1 MPKTK
6 KVRKVA
12 VAMSGG
18 VDSSVAAAM
27 MVEQGFEVIGL
38 TMQLYDS
45 GRVTASGSKT
55 CCAGQD
61 IYDAK
66 RVSDKLGI
74 KHYTLDYEKRFLD
87 NVIKDF
93 ADSYA
98 NGVTPIPCIRCNQK
112 MKFRDLLNT
121 SLDLGADFLVTGHY
135 ASIKGKDDEIALYR
149 AKDISRDQ
157 SYFLFATPQEVLKNI
172 FFPLGDLTKNETRD
186 YAKKMNLS
194 ISDKPESQD
203 ICFVQSTAKR
213 GYREIVQKLRPDVKK
228 SGDIIHVNGEVMGKH
243 DGLDSFTVG
252 QRRGLGVIS
261 NDGTPLYVT
270 KIDSKENN
278 IYVGSENDMAIKK
291 FNISELIWLDK
302 KKKTKKIVK
311 EIDVQLS
318 SEHVTQKA
326 NISLTNSDQALIS
339 LKEPNYRVAPGQ
351 ACVVYDDDRV
361 LGGGWIS
368 GDLSLWEQS
377 INNAR

>member
-1 MPKTK
+1 MSNNK
-6 KVRKVA
+6 KNIKVA

-27 MVEQGFEVIGL
+27 MVERGFEVIGL

-74 KHYTLDYEKRFLD
+74 KHYTLDYEKRFL
-87 NVIKDF
+87 NSVIKDF

-112 MKFRDLLNT
+112 MKFGDLLNT

-135 ASIKGKDDEIALYR
+135 ASIKGKGDDIALYR

-157 SYFLFATPQEVLKNI
+157 SYFLFATPHEVLKNI
-172 FFPLGDLTKNETRD
+172 IFPLGDLTKQETRD
-186 YAKKMNLS
+186 YAKKMNLA

-228 SGDIIHVNGEVMGKH
+228 SGKIIHVKGEVMGKH

-278 IYVGSENDMAIKK
+278 IYVGSEKDMEIKK
-291 FNISELIWLDK
+291 FNLSEIIWLDK
-302 KKKTKKIVK
+302 NNKNIGHIKD
-311 EIDVQLS
+311 IDVQLS
-318 SEHVTQKA
+318 SEHITQKA
-326 NISLTNSDQALIS
+326 DISVLDSDQAIIS

-351 ACVVYDDDRV
+351 ACVAYDNDRII
-361 LGGGWIS
+361 GGGWIS
-368 GDLSLWEQS
+368 GNLS
-377 INNAR
+377 

>member
-1 MPKTK
+1 MSRNKEI
-6 KVRKVA
+6 RKVA

-27 MVEQGFEVIGL
+27 MVEKGYEVIGL
-38 TMQLYDS
+38 TMQLYDN
-45 GRVTASGSKT
+45 GKVTASGSKT

-98 NGVTPIPCIRCNQK
+98 SGFTPIPCIRCNQK
-112 MKFRDLLNT
+112 MKFRDLLDT

-135 ASIKGKDDEIALYR
+135 ASIKGSNDDIALYR

-157 SYFLFATPQEVLKNI
+157 SYFLFATPKEILQKI
-172 FFPLGDLTKNETRD
+172 SFPLGEISKQETRN

-194 ISDKPESQD
+194 VSDKPESQD

-228 SGDIIHVNGEVMGKH
+228 SGHIIHVDGTVMGKH
-243 DGLDSFTVG
+243 EGIDGFTVG

-278 IYVGSENDMAIKK
+278 IYVGSEADMEIKT
-291 FNISELIWLDK
+291 FNISEITWFNKSK
-302 KKKTKKIVK
+302 KLSFLKD
-311 EIDVQLS
+311 IDVQLS
-318 SEHVTQKA
+318 SEHITQKA
-326 NISLTNSDQALIS
+326 DVNLIDAEEATIS

-351 ACVVYDDDRV
+351 ACVAYDNNKV

-368 GDLSLWEQS
+368 GNLS
-377 INNAR
+377 

>member
-1 MPKTK
+1 MSKNK
-6 KVRKVA
+6 RNNKVA

-27 MVEQGFEVIGL
+27 MVEKGFEVIGL

-45 GRVTASGSKT
+45 GRVTSAGNKT

-98 NGVTPIPCIRCNQK
+98 NGITPIPCIRCNQK
-112 MKFRDLLNT
+112 MKFRDLLCT

-135 ASIKGKDDEIALYR
+135 ASIKSENDNLALYR
-149 AKDISRDQ
+149 ANDISRDQ

-172 FFPLGDLTKNETRD
+172 AFPLGGLTKEETRD

-194 ISDKPESQD
+194 VSDKPESQD

-213 GYREIVQKLRPDVKK
+213 GYKEVVQRLRPDVKK
-228 SGDIIHVNGEVMGKH
+228 SGDIIHVNGEVIGVH
-243 DGLDSFTVG
+243 QGIDSFTVG

-261 NDGTPLYVT
+261 SDGTPLYVT
-270 KIDSKENN
+270 KIDSIKNN
-278 IYVGSENDMAIKK
+278 IYVGSEKDMEIRQ
-291 FNISELIWLDK
+291 FNISEITWLDN
-302 KKKTKKIVK
+302 KTSNLECIKGV
-311 EIDVQLS
+311 DVQLS

-326 NISLTNSDQALIS
+326 DITLLGTDKALIS
-339 LKEPNYRVAPGQ
+339 LCEPNYRVAPGQ
-351 ACVVYDDDRV
+351 ACVAYDNNKV

-368 GDLSLWEQS
+368 GNLSE
-377 INNAR
+377 